1 MKIRLLSATLMCA
14 LVALP
19 IARAQD
25 KDKDQTELG
34 SKMEKASGAWRS
46 AKKNLDK
53 PDMKD
58 DVLAKL
64 QTMKDNFEAA
74 AKLEP
79 AKKADIPAD
88 QQAKFVAAYHDAMKD
103 EIARVDKLIAA
114 VKSGASA
121 DQLKA
126 MAADIDKGQKE
137 GHTEFRKKKK
147 DK

>member
-1 MKIRLLSATLMCA
+1 MKIRLLSAMLTCA

-53 PDMKD
+53 PDQKD

-64 QTMKDNFEAA
+64 QVMKENFEAA

-88 QQAKFVAAYHDAMKD
+88 QQAKFVASYRDAMKD

-114 VKSGASA
+114 VKASASA
-121 DQLKA
+121 DELKA
-126 MAADIDKGQKE
+126 LAADIDKGQKE
-137 GHTEFRKKKK
+137 GHSEYRKKK
-147 DK
+147 DKK